1 MKIAIAAWGTTGD
14 VYPVLAL
21 AERLLKKDHQVRVC
35 APPIYKDKVL
45 EIGADY
51 YEVGVAFELAEFHQ
65 NMDTVIAMRD
75 PIAPLLLIAKEGI
88 LRSGEKWYRDCLD
101 AMKGYDLVICHS
113 IDIPAQEAAIRNGLP
128 WLTVTYC
135 PGFIKTPDNAPYPF
149 PNWSR
154 TFNTIVWKLVRLR
167 LKHAVDPL
175 FNQFITSIGG
185 KPRASMALDEMYSP
199 HLNLIAASP
208 TICPPTNFPPNHK
221 FTGIWHLAQPDYT
234 PPSELTDFLADGP
247 PPLVITFGSM
257 GGSDSQET
265 TKILIDAVK
274 MTNQRAVIQ
283 AGWGLLGTK
292 GMEKDIYCTEYIPHR
307 WLFPKASCVVHH
319 GGAGTTASVCY
330 AKVPSVVVPHITD
343 QPYWGKRL
351 FDLGVA
357 PKSLHRRNLTA
368 KHLAKRIEQVLRTPT
383 MTERAK
389 TIGTQMESEEGL
401 TTAVDLIESFH
412 LSEQ

>member
-1 MKIAIAAWGTTGD
+1 M
-14 VYPVLAL
+14 
-21 AERLLKKDHQVRVC
+21 
-35 APPIYKDKVL
+35 
-45 EIGADY
+45 
-51 YEVGVAFELAEFHQ
+51 
-65 NMDTVIAMRD
+65 
-75 PIAPLLLIAKEGI
+75 
-88 LRSGEKWYRDCLD
+88 
-101 AMKGYDLVICHS
+101 
-113 IDIPAQEAAIRNGLP
+113 
-128 WLTVTYC
+128 
-135 PGFIKTPDNAPYPF
+135 
-149 PNWSR
+149 
-154 TFNTIVWKLVRLR
+154 
-167 LKHAVDPL
+167 
-175 FNQFITSIGG
+175 
-185 KPRASMALDEMYSP
+185 ASDEMYSP

-234 PPSELTDFLADGP
+234 PPSQLTDFLADGP